1 MSESPLLAWHFLPA
15 DRRLRFGDR
24 TLVEPGQTL
33 TVEPPLELCTRG
45 LHASVRPIDA
55 LFYAPGPILCRVAL
69 SGEIIHDGD
78 KVCAQHRTV
87 LWMADAT
94 RTLHLFACDEAER
107 ALRATEIDDSRCFDA
122 IATKRRWIDGKAT
135 GEELAAA
142 RAAASAAARAAA
154 SAAASAAAWAAARA
168 AARAAAWAAASAAA
182 SAAAWAAASAAA
194 WAAARA
200 AAREAQNERLTAA
213 FFGLQPKEAE

>member
-33 TVEPPLELCTRG
+33 TVEPPLKPGSRG

-69 SGEIIHDGD
+69 SGEILEDKD
-78 KVCAQHRTV
+78 KVCAEHRTV

-94 RTLHLFACDEAER
+94 RALHLFACDEAER
-107 ALRATEIDDSRCFDA
+107 ALQIAKVDEPRCAAA
-122 IATKRRWIDGKAT
+122 IKTKRRWLDGEAT
-135 GEELAAA
+135 DQELDAA
-142 RAAASAAARAAA
+142 RAAAWDAAWDAAR
-154 SAAASAAAWAAARA
+154 AAAWAAARA
-168 AARAAAWAAASAAA
+168 AAW
-182 SAAAWAAASAAA
+182 
-194 WAAARA
+194 A

-213 FFGLQPKEAE
+213 FLGLQPKEAE

>member
-1 MSESPLLAWHFLPA
+1 MSESPLLAWHFLPE
-15 DRRLRFGDR
+15 DRRLRFGGR

-33 TVEPPLELCTRG
+33 TVEPPLELCSRG

-55 LFYAPGPILCRVAL
+55 LSYAPGPILCRVAL

-142 RAAASAAARAAA
+142 RAAAW
-154 SAAASAAAWAAARA
+154 AAASAAAWD
-168 AARAAAWAAASAAA
+168 AAWAAASAAA
-182 SAAAWAAASAAA
+182 SAAARAAASAAA

>member
-69 SGEIIHDGD
+69 SGEILEDKD
-78 KVCAQHRTV
+78 KVCAEHRTV

-94 RTLHLFACDEAER
+94 RALHLFACDEAER
-107 ALRATEIDDSRCFDA
+107 ALQIAKVDEPRCAAA
-122 IATKRRWIDGKAT
+122 IKTKRRWLDGEAT
-135 GEELAAA
+135 DQELAAA

-154 SAAASAAAWAAARA
+154 SAAASAAARAAASAAARDAAWDAARA
-168 AARAAAWAAASAAA
+168 AARD
-182 SAAAWAAASAAA
+182 
-194 WAAARA
+194 
-200 AAREAQNERLTAA
+200 AQNERLTAA
-213 FFGLQPKEAE
+213 FLGLQPKEAE

>member
-55 LFYAPGPILCRVAL
+55 LFYAPGPILCRVSL
-69 SGEIIHDGD
+69 SGEIIEDGD
-78 KVCAQHRTV
+78 KVCAEHRTV

-107 ALRATEIDDSRCFDA
+107 VLRVAGVDDPRCTAA
-122 IATKRRWIDGKAT
+122 IATKRRWLDGEAT
-135 GEELAAA
+135 DEELD
-142 RAAASAAARAAA
+142 
-154 SAAASAAAWAAARA
+154 AARA
-168 AARAAAWAAASAAA
+168 AAREAAREAAWEAARVAACAAAREAARDAAREA
-182 SAAAWAAASAAA
+182 AREAAWD
-194 WAAARA
+194 AARA
-200 AAREAQNERLTAA
+200 AAWDAAWEAQNERLTAA